1 MSTVFDVYKNI
12 PGMLVTFKDGGLS
25 SRGSSFTSEEAQT
38 DSMII
43 LGTASDGP
51 IMEPIAVDDSSVK
64 AVFGTGLK
72 SNGIPDGSTLL
83 KAYRQARARGC
94 NDIRLMRVTGSNA
107 KLQLKGQDIV
117 ATSEEFK
124 TKDFTTITGNDE
136 TTINLQNTNL
146 VKDSVK
152 VYIEDSQLLTGY
164 TVVENDGTVVISSG
178 VGRAGAAVSFEY
190 KYIKDKAITEETH
203 TAITDGSSTITITLD
218 NEVKAGSTMTV
229 QNATKS
235 AEVTSTDYSLG
246 ADNKTITFTAN
257 VDDADEIKVSYTT
270 QEESAVVTETGDVL
284 TGTTYSLKT
293 SDVSVTFDD
302 DETPAGEIKLI
313 VNGTVSA
320 DQSVLSYDA
329 ATKTA
334 TVNKS
339 DFEIGDV
346 LTLRYNVEL
355 VETTT
360 PIITLRSYCGGSVY
374 NEGTVTVEKLVNESG
389 LEVGRKVII
398 SKPNS
403 KKTSIEKDLEYSSLD
418 YPTFG
423 MLVDAINTDS
433 GNGLYQA
440 ETEFEDL
447 ETAELVEMSSTTFTG
462 GEDGINV
469 TKQEMYEALSGKRDE
484 EGYLIESGAYQILED
499 YQVDWIVPVGVY
511 ADDELLDPNQNF
523 AYQLALLCAV
533 LSYRNKTTLGCIAM
547 SPNKD
552 RTLAGVQAYA
562 KKCANYNNYI
572 YLLDSDNKVY
582 TDADGN
588 AMDLGRYISICVGP
602 EAQYTDSELG
612 SYYGNPAIDYIA
624 YNTMILPE
632 SAPTNKTLPKAKSLK
647 YSFSNAQLNAITGNR
662 MVTFRS
668 KNDRNNNKSVVI
680 VDGVTCAAPNSDYTR
695 LTSFKVIRYIVDD
708 IREVADP
715 YIGEPNTVEN
725 RNALSAAISKRLSIH
740 KTAGR
745 ILDSEFQLIATAE
758 DVLIGEAE
766 LELTIVPPQELRRIT
781 TVVGLKASL

>member
-25 SRGSSFTSEEAQT
+25 SRGSSFTSEEGQT

-51 IMEPIAVDDSSVK
+51 ILEPIAVDDDSVK
-64 AVFGTGLK
+64 AVFGSGLK
-72 SNGIPDGSTLL
+72 ANGVPDGSTLL

-94 NDIRLMRVTGSNA
+94 NDIRLMRVTGECA
-107 KLQLKGQDIV
+107 ELQLKGKDIV
-117 ATSEEFK
+117 ASSTEIK
-124 TKDFTTITGNDE
+124 TKEFATIEGNDE
-136 TTINLQNTNL
+136 TSITLQNKNL

-152 VYIEDSQLLTGY
+152 VYIANSQLLTGY
-164 TVVENDGTVVISSG
+164 TVVENDGIVVINKG
-178 VGRAGAAVSFEY
+178 VGKAGAAITFEY
-190 KYIKDKAITEETH
+190 KYIKDKAITEEAH
-203 TAITDGSSTITITLD
+203 TAVTGGTGSITVTLDHAVKTGEAITIQ
-218 NEVKAGSTMTV
+218 NE
-229 QNATKS
+229 TKS
-235 AEVTSTDYSLG
+235 SAVNTGDYSVG
-246 ADNKTITFTAN
+246 DDNKTITFTAN
-257 VDDADEIKVSYTT
+257 VDDADELKISYVT
-270 QEESAVVTETGDVL
+270 QEESAVVTETGDIAHASNY
-284 TGTTYSLKT
+284 TLKT
-293 SDVSVTFDD
+293 SKLTLTFD
-302 DETPAGEIKLI
+302 DETPTDVKLV
-313 VNGTVSA
+313 VNGAVA
-320 DQSVLSYDA
+320 VNQSVMTYEA
-329 ATKTA
+329 GTKTA
-334 TVNKS
+334 TVDKA

-346 LTLRYNVEL
+346 LTIRYTTEL
-355 VETTT
+355 VEKTT
-360 PIITLRSYCGGSVY
+360 PTITLRSYCGGSVY
-374 NEGTVTVEKLVNESG
+374 NEGTVTVEKIESENG
-389 LEVGRKVII
+389 LELGKKIII
-398 SKPNS
+398 SKPGS
-403 KKTSIEKDLEYSSLD
+403 KKTSIESDLEYSTLD

-423 MLVDAINTDS
+423 MLVDAINSDA

-440 ETEFEDL
+440 DTEFEDSAS
-447 ETAELVEMSSTTFTG
+447 AEIEEMVQTTFKG

-469 TKQEMYEALSGKRDE
+469 TKQAMYEALSGTRDS
-484 EGYLIESGAYQILED
+484 EGYLIKSGAYQILED
-499 YQVDWIVPVGVY
+499 YQVDWVVPVGVY
-511 ADDELLDPNQNF
+511 ADDELVDPSQNF

-562 KKCANYNNYI
+562 KKCTNYNNYL
-572 YLLDSDNKVY
+572 YLVDEKNKVY

-602 EAQYTDSELG
+602 EAQYTDAELG
-612 SYYGNPAIDYIA
+612 AYYGNPAVDYIA

-632 SAPTNKTLPKAKSLK
+632 SAPTNKTLPKAKALK

-662 MVTFRS
+662 LVSFRS
-668 KNDRNNNKSVVI
+668 KSDRNNNKTVVI

-740 KTAGR
+740 KTSGR
-745 ILDSEFQLIATAE
+745 ILDSEFQLIATQE